1 MPTPSDAPGLYDR
14 IGEAALS
21 EVVDRFYR
29 RVLDDPQIGPY
40 FAAASMV
47 RLTRM
52 QQEFFA
58 AALGAPTTYSGLG
71 LQEAHRRLGITRAD
85 FSRFV
90 ELLADTLGELQVDG
104 EVVDV
109 LLGRLA
115 LSVDDIVGGHGE
127 DG

>member
-1 MPTPSDAPGLYDR
+1 MSTPPESAGLYDR
-14 IGEAALS
+14 IGDAALA

-40 FAAASMV
+40 FASASMA

-52 QQEFFA
+52 QKEFFA

-71 LQEAHRRLGITRAD
+71 LQEAHGRLGVTRSD

-90 ELLADTLGELQVDG
+90 EHLADTLGELQVDH
-104 EVVDV
+104 EVVDA
-109 LLGRLA
+109 LMARLA